1 MVFNAPVE
9 FPVLLVG
16 VLVLW
21 NVVLSFVILRVW
33 QHYNQL
39 TTGVRKENLTQVLEQ
54 ILSQMQSAR
63 QSLSELRSDT
73 DKLRE
78 QSHKFIQKVKLL
90 RYNPFKEVGGDQ
102 SFILALLDEDKSGI
116 VISSLHSR
124 ESTRWFA
131 KKVVKGKGQKHKLSE
146 EEQKVIDG

>member
-1 MVFNAPVE
+1 M
-9 FPVLLVG
+9 LLVG
-16 VLVLW
+16 VLVIW
-21 NVVLSFVILRVW
+21 NVVLSFVIWRIW
-33 QHYNQL
+33 QHYDRL
-39 TTGVRKENLTQVLEQ
+39 TTGVESVSLTQVLEK
-54 ILSQMQSAR
+54 ILSQMQSTS

-78 QSHKFIQKVKLL
+78 QSRSFIQEVKLL

-131 KKVVKGKGQKHKLSE
+131 KKVAKGKGQKHKLSE
-146 EEQKVIDG
+146 EEQKVVND